1 MNKSWLKWPV
11 FVLLC
16 FIWGSSFILMKASRE
31 GLSGVQIGGL
41 RIFSAA
47 IVCLPIAWMQRRHF
61 SGKQWRLLFLA
72 GLCGNLLPAFLFALA
87 VTRID
92 SSLAGILNSL
102 TPLTVLCIVA
112 WVFRDRIAAHK
123 WWGVIIGLA
132 GLCILTLTR
141 SQVEWSHLGYA
152 SLVLLA
158 TVFYGFNVNLV
169 SHQLKGAPALP
180 IASVSVAMML
190 VPAGLVL
197 WMTGFFHL
205 PFGQY
210 QVQQAVLNST
220 MLGVVSSAIAT
231 VLFYWLVQKAG
242 GLFAS
247 LVTYGIPF
255 VALFWGLLDHETIG
269 IGTVIGLGII
279 LAGVYL
285 ANWKK
290 APSLHENGDQR
301 I

>member
-1 MNKSWLKWPV
+1 M
-11 FVLLC
+11 
-16 FIWGSSFILMKASRE
+16 
-31 GLSGVQIGGL
+31 
-41 RIFSAA
+41 
-47 IVCLPIAWMQRRHF
+47 
-61 SGKQWRLLFLA
+61 
-72 GLCGNLLPAFLFALA
+72 
-87 VTRID
+87 
-92 SSLAGILNSL
+92 
-102 TPLTVLCIVA
+102 
-112 WVFRDRIAAHK
+112 
-123 WWGVIIGLA
+123 
-132 GLCILTLTR
+132 
-141 SQVEWSHLGYA
+141 EWSHLGYA

-231 VLFYWLVQKAG
+231 VLFYWLV
-242 GLFAS
+242 
-247 LVTYGIPF
+247 TYGIPF